1 MSNAPVSPSFL
12 LVHGAWRQPTC
23 WSALQDA
30 LAADGLQSRTA
41 DLPSSGPQRTPTAE
55 LAALLG
61 KIAATET

>member
-12 LVHGAWRQPTC
+12 LVHGAWHQPTC

-30 LAADGLQSRTA
+30 LAADGLQRLDTGHSPFLSA
-41 DLPSSGPQRTPTAE
+41 PAE

-61 KIAATET
+61 KITSAEA